1 LRDRRRRILDAF
13 YLRITT
19 MTPMQS
25 EESTP
30 GHNDESTPA

>member
-1 LRDRRRRILDAF
+1 MKWVIQAVLVLG
-13 YLRITT
+13 LRITT

>member
-1 LRDRRRRILDAF
+1 MRQQQAGRALSV
-13 YLRITT
+13 RITT